1 MMHYRYEDNDV
12 IFDIPL
18 KGNQIYLIGTF
29 TNWQKKDRFK
39 FLILGDRLCLR
50 TSRQAV
56 NKIGNSGYIE
66 YYLWDDERQQPI
78 PFNNNYPAGYCFN
91 NQFNGSYNY
100 LLLPEDISDDEL
112 GNIIQHSKNSF
123 RIKSV
128 ASDFESDQMLANFRE
143 VKGGKL
149 AKERLFRSYHPVI
162 PSRDEHPQLREI
174 EIQRQQKAMQLLE
187 YNQIRTVIN
196 LSETAQELADYL
208 HHAESSYYKTLW
220 LDDHIVNVP
229 VAYETVY
236 FMSDRD
242 ESFNPDELGFQTGI
256 RAVIN
261 HIADHQGPYHV
272 HCRLGSDRTGVVVAF
287 LQLFMGADKGQIKQ
301 NYLQTNNMA
310 IGEFRSFRLLEH
322 ALTQALGPGGFENG
336 HQVIREYLFSLGL
349 PCEIIEQAYRHLVGD
364 EHESVVAI

>member
-1 MMHYRYEDNDV
+1 MHYRYEDNAV
-12 IFDIPL
+12 IFDIPRE
-18 KGNQIYLIGTF
+18 GNQIYLISTF

-39 FLILGDRLCLR
+39 FSISGDRLLLR
-50 TSRQAV
+50 TSREDV

-66 YYLWDDERQQPI
+66 YYLWDEERQQPI
-78 PFNNNYPAGYCFN
+78 PFNDNYPAGYFFN

-112 GNIIQHSKNSF
+112 SHIIQHNKNSF
-123 RIKSV
+123 RIKSR
-128 ASDFESDQMLANFRE
+128 ASDFKSEQMLANFRE
-143 VKGGKL
+143 VRGGKL

-162 PSRDEHPQLREI
+162 PSRGEHPQLMNI
-174 EIQRQQKAMQLLE
+174 EIQRQRKAMQLLE
-187 YNQIRTVIN
+187 FNHVRTVIN

-208 HHAESSYYKTLW
+208 HQAEPSYYKTLW
-220 LDDHIVNVP
+220 LDNHIVNVP

-242 ESFNPDELGFQTGI
+242 ERFNPDELGFQTGI

-272 HCRLGSDRTGVVVAF
+272 HCRLGSDRTGVIVAF
-287 LQLFMGADKGQIKQ
+287 LQLFMGADKQQIKL

-322 ALTQALGPGGFENG
+322 ALTQALGSFENS
-336 HQVIREYLFSLGL
+336 HQVIRAYLLSLGL
-349 PCEIIEQAYRHLVGD
+349 AGEIIELAYQHLAGD
-364 EHESVVAI
+364 KCI